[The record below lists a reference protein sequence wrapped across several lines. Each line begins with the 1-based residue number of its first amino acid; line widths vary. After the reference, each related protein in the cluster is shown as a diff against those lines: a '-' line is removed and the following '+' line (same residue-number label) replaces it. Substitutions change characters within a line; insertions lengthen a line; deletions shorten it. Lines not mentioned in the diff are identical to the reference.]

1 MSSPAGD
8 LIRGIVIGLKDG
20 SLSPS
25 EGAEVLEA
33 CADLIEELGEV
44 HVDSWWG
51 RLVLSAAAGAVRQA
65 AQEVGSI
72 PHPDNEEHE

>member
-65 AQEVGSI
+65 ADEVANI
-72 PHPDNEEHE
+72 PHPEQETE

>member
-33 CADLIEELGEV
+33 CADLIEELGEQ

-65 AQEVGSI
+65 ADEVGNI
-72 PHPDNEEHE
+72 PNPETPAD